1 VPSFRLLAACL
12 TLLSLAACQ
21 PAEQASTPPMPA
33 APSLPPTNAVVQLGA
48 FAHLQGWSADDQ
60 RPALLAFRRSCV
72 RPSPLAASA
81 RVAMQPGDLAPI
93 CAAASQVDARDLAA
107 TRRFFETSFVPVAV
121 QRGDAQPGLFTG
133 YFEPELRASLKRDA
147 KYRYPI
153 YLKPNDLPASP
164 TTPFLTRTQIEAGG
178 LSGRNL
184 ELAYAD
190 SLINVF
196 ELQVQGSGRL
206 LLPGGQVMRV
216 GFAGHNGQ
224 PYTAIGRILQEHG
237 AGKDDVA
244 NWPAIKAWLAR
255 NPGKAT
261 ETMQRNAR
269 FIFFRE
275 LTGEGPVGSMGV
287 ALTPERSLAVDPSLV
302 PYGAPVWISTFN
314 PGPQP
319 DSLGPPLRRL
329 MVAQDTGGA
338 IKGPVRGDIFWG
350 AGDRA
355 EDIAGRLKSPG
366 MWWVLLP
373 RASADRLGK
382 LEAAMAWLFLGIAGL
397 CEIGWAIGLKY
408 TEGFTRLW
416 PSVFTV
422 LAMIVSVLLLGWAL
436 KSLPVGTAYA
446 VWTGIGA
453 VGTAILGIVLFGDPA
468 TVARLACIGLIV
480 AGIVGLK
487 LVTPA

>member
-1 VPSFRLLAACL
+1 MSSRLVVACL
-12 TLLSLAACQ
+12 IALSLAACQ
-21 PAEQASTPPMPA
+21 GGEQATTPPA
-33 APSLPPTNAVVQLGA
+33 APTAPSQPPTNAVVQLGN
-48 FAHLQGWSADDQ
+48 FAQLQSWNADDQ
-60 RPALLAFRRSCV
+60 RPALQAFLRSCA
-72 RPSPLAASA
+72 RPSSIAASA
-81 RVAMQPGDLAPI
+81 RLAVQLQDWQTV
-93 CAAASQVDARDLAA
+93 CAAANQLDARDLAA
-107 TRRFFETSFVPVAV
+107 TRRFFEANFVPVSL

-178 LSGRNL
+178 LNGRNL

-190 SLINVF
+190 DLVNVF

-206 LLPGGQVMRV
+206 LLPGGRIMRV
-216 GFAGHNGQ
+216 GFAGHNGH

-261 ETMQRNAR
+261 EVMQRNAR

-275 LTGEGPVGSMGV
+275 LTGEGPVGGQGV

-314 PGPQP
+314 PGATP

-338 IKGPVRGDIFWG
+338 IKGPVRGDVFWG

-366 MWWVLLP
+366 MWWILLP
-373 RASADRLGK
+373 RSAADR
-382 LEAAMAWLFLGIAGL
+382 
-397 CEIGWAIGLKY
+397 IG
-408 TEGFTRLW
+408 R
-416 PSVFTV
+416 
-422 LAMIVSVLLLGWAL
+422 
-436 KSLPVGTAYA
+436 
-446 VWTGIGA
+446 
-453 VGTAILGIVLFGDPA
+453 
-468 TVARLACIGLIV
+468 
-480 AGIVGLK
+480 
-487 LVTPA
+487 